1 MFYENAKDRAEK
13 SKAFF
18 KDVMK
23 LDSVEICE
31 DYSRD
36 DIVKKF
42 AEIQKESDEFEAAH
56 KDNHQ
61 AIFGVYIAWVGYYVS
76 LANFDELD

>member
-1 MFYENAKDRAEK
+1 MQLRELEPLIYKNAKDRAEK

-31 DYSRD
+31 DFSRD
-36 DIVKKF
+36 DIIQKF
-42 AEIQKESDEFEAAH
+42 EEVQKESD
-56 KDNHQ
+56 
-61 AIFGVYIAWVGYYVS
+61 
-76 LANFDELD
+76 

>member
-1 MFYENAKDRAEK
+1 MQRGELKPLVYKNAKERAEK

-31 DYSRD
+31 DFSRD
-36 DIVKKF
+36 DIIKKF
-42 AEIQKESDEFEAAH
+42 AEIQKESDEFEATH
-56 KDNHQ
+56 KD
-61 AIFGVYIAWVGYYVS
+61 
-76 LANFDELD
+76 DP